1 MPKFRRIGAGFC
13 GTSSTSA
20 FKRED
25 GGPGRS
31 LANDFEMHNIM
42 RVPQCHRFITADDD
56 AWWAANLANF
66 PEGYSPCNV
75 IHSER
80 IPPMSRRT
88 REILIQ
94 RYCPESLVEEI
105 KGSDANRD
113 CLIRPYLALPK
124 IMAEALAM
132 MHWYGEID
140 ANEVEFVPAPPS
152 PPPPSSSSSSSFSS
166 GPSPVINN
174 ILGPHVMRT
183 LDFDCRRKMSIDE
196 KGIEQAVTAF
206 SRNDPFYPRPGPGG
220 RGGGEEGSSQP
231 LSLSLWTAFQDRYLQ
246 TSDATI
252 RSSSSSSSQIGD
264 LIRHQ
269 RQR

>member
-1 MPKFRRIGAGFC
+1 MP
-13 GTSSTSA
+13 
-20 FKRED
+20 
-25 GGPGRS
+25 
-31 LANDFEMHNIM
+31 
-42 RVPQCHRFITADDD
+42 
-56 AWWAANLANF
+56 
-66 PEGYSPCNV
+66 
-75 IHSER
+75 
-80 IPPMSRRT
+80 RRT

-113 CLIRPYLALPK
+113 CLIRPYLGRRRRVVVSTRTSRFRESSLRNFPLHLDQMEELGIPVTDIAALPK

-140 ANEVEFVPAPPS
+140 AKEVEFVPAPSS
-152 PPPPSSSSSSSFSS
+152 PPSPSSSSSSSFSS

-206 SRNDPFYPRPGPGG
+206 FRNDPFYPRPGPGG

-252 RSSSSSSSQIGD
+252 RSSSSSSQVQHVDARIRLSRFFIERIEETGARKDLKMLGD
-264 LIRHQ
+264 RYLSVGEKAR
-269 RQR
+269 